1 MGSVYVFIN
10 NDIIY
15 FCSTV
20 IEFTVSAQESF
31 RVKLDDMELFVKVVE
46 QGSFTKAADYCE
58 IPKSTVSRRIREL
71 EQSLKTRLLERT
83 TRRLHLTEV
92 GEAFY
97 HKARQILQ
105 EVETTE
111 KEIAQKQG
119 DYSGKLT
126 VYAPDCILELCVD
139 HVAQFC
145 QDYPDISLDLHSD
158 SQPQHLMAEKRFDLQ
173 LNIGAQSD
181 SSFIARPLATL
192 SYDYFVSPDYLTTHG
207 TPETPLELHRFSTL
221 ALNQSN
227 PKAMSWRFNQQELL
241 LTHKYT
247 VDSPYVLRALAVANQ
262 GVCCLPTIMVCN
274 EIQANKLVRLFGG
287 QHAFEQV
294 LHGVYHSRRY
304 VPNKVKL
311 LLDEV
316 EALLQARIDSLE
328 KSIK

>member
-1 MGSVYVFIN
+1 M
-10 NDIIY
+10 
-15 FCSTV
+15 
-20 IEFTVSAQESF
+20 
-31 RVKLDDMELFVKVVE
+31 KLDDMELFVQVVE

-58 IPKSTVSRRIREL
+58 LPKSTVSRRIRDL

-105 EVETTE
+105 EIETTE

-173 LNIGAQSD
+173 LNIGEQPD

-192 SYDYFVSPDYLTTHG
+192 SYDYFASPSYLATYG
-207 TPETPLELHRFSTL
+207 KPETPSDLHQFSTL

-227 PKAMSWRFNQQELL
+227 QKAMAWHFSQQELP

-247 VDSPYVLRALAVANQ
+247 VDSPYVLRALAVADQ
-262 GVCCLPTIMVCN
+262 GVCCLPTIMVSN
-274 EIQANKLVRLFGG
+274 EIQANKLVRLFDG
-287 QHAFEQV
+287 QYAFQQV
-294 LHGVYHSRRY
+294 LYGVYHSRRY

-316 EALLQARIDSLE
+316 EVLLQARIDSIE
-328 KSIK
+328 RIV

>member
-1 MGSVYVFIN
+1 M
-10 NDIIY
+10 
-15 FCSTV
+15 
-20 IEFTVSAQESF
+20 
-31 RVKLDDMELFVKVVE
+31 KLDDMELFVKVVE

-58 IPKSTVSRRIREL
+58 IPKSTVSRRIRDL

-97 HKARQILQ
+97 HKAQQILK

-145 QDYPDISLDLHSD
+145 QDYPDISLNLHSD
-158 SQPQHLMAEKRFDLQ
+158 SQPQHLMAEKRFDLL
-173 LNIGAQSD
+173 LNIGTQSD

-192 SYDYFVSPDYLTTHG
+192 SYDYFASPDYLAIDG
-207 TPETPLELHRFSTL
+207 EPKTPADLHQFSTL
-221 ALNQSN
+221 TLNQN
-227 PKAMSWRFNQQELL
+227 NQKAMEWYFNQQELP
-241 LTHKYT
+241 LTHKCT

-262 GVCCLPTIMVCN
+262 GICCLPTIMVSN
-274 EIQANKLVRLFGG
+274 EIQANKLVRLFDG
-287 QHAFEQV
+287 QHAFQQV
-294 LHGVYHSRRY
+294 LYGVYHSRRY
-304 VPNKVKL
+304 VPNKVKI
-311 LLDEV
+311 LLDDV
-316 EALLQARIDSLE
+316 EMQLQARIDSIE
-328 KSIK
+328 GSIG

>member
-1 MGSVYVFIN
+1 M
-10 NDIIY
+10 
-15 FCSTV
+15 
-20 IEFTVSAQESF
+20 
-31 RVKLDDMELFVKVVE
+31 KLDDMELFVKVVE
-46 QGSFTKAADYCE
+46 QGSFTKAADYCN
-58 IPKSTVSRRIREL
+58 IPKSTVSRRIRDL

-97 HKARQILQ
+97 HKAQQILQ

-126 VYAPDCILELCVD
+126 VYAPDYILELCVD

-145 QDYPDISLDLHSD
+145 QDYPDISLALHSD
-158 SQPQHLMAEKRFDLQ
+158 SQPQHLMAEKRFDLL
-173 LNIGAQSD
+173 LNIGTQPD

-192 SYDYFVSPDYLTTHG
+192 SYDYFASPSYLATYGH
-207 TPETPLELHRFSTL
+207 PESPLELHQLSTL

-227 PKAMSWRFNQQELL
+227 PKAMAWHFGQQELPL
-241 LTHKYT
+241 AHKYT
-247 VDSPYVLRALAVANQ
+247 VDSPYVLRSLTMAGQ
-262 GVCCLPTIMVCN
+262 GICCLPAIMVSN
-274 EIQANKLVRLFGG
+274 EVKSNKLVRLFGG
-287 QHAFEQV
+287 QYAFKQV
-294 LHGVYHSRRY
+294 LYGVYHSRRY

-316 EALLQARIDSLE
+316 GMLLQARIDSLE

>member
-1 MGSVYVFIN
+1 M
-10 NDIIY
+10 
-15 FCSTV
+15 
-20 IEFTVSAQESF
+20 
-31 RVKLDDMELFVKVVE
+31 KLDDMELFVKVVE

-58 IPKSTVSRRIREL
+58 IPKSTVSRRIRDL

-92 GEAFY
+92 GEAFF
-97 HKARQILQ
+97 HKAQQILQ

-145 QDYPDISLDLHSD
+145 QDYPDISLNLHSD

-173 LNIGAQSD
+173 LNIGEQPD

-192 SYDYFVSPDYLTTHG
+192 HFDYFASPDYLAAHG
-207 TPETPLELHRFSTL
+207 VPKTPADLQRLSTL
-221 ALNQSN
+221 TLTQGN
-227 PKAMSWRFNQQELL
+227 PKAMAWRFHQQELPL
-241 LTHKYT
+241 NHKCC
-247 VDSPYVLRALAVANQ
+247 VDSPYVLRALAVAGQ
-262 GVCCLPTIMVCN
+262 GICCLPTIMVSN
-274 EIQANKLVRLFGG
+274 EIAANKLVRLFDG
-287 QHAFEQV
+287 QYAFQQN
-294 LHGVYHSRRY
+294 LYGVYHSRRY

-316 EALLQARIDSLE
+316 EMLLQARIDSLE
-328 KSIK
+328 EGIK

>member
-1 MGSVYVFIN
+1 
-10 NDIIY
+10 
-15 FCSTV
+15 
-20 IEFTVSAQESF
+20 
-31 RVKLDDMELFVKVVE
+31 VKLDDMELFVKVVE

-58 IPKSTVSRRIREL
+58 IPKSTVSRRIRDL

-97 HKARQILQ
+97 HKVQQILK

-145 QDYPDISLDLHSD
+145 QDYPDISLNLHSD
-158 SQPQHLMAEKRFDLQ
+158 SQPQHLMAEKRFDLL
-173 LNIGAQSD
+173 LNIGTQSD

-192 SYDYFVSPDYLTTHG
+192 SYDYFASPDYLAIDG
-207 TPETPLELHRFSTL
+207 EPKTPADLHQFSTL
-221 ALNQSN
+221 TLNQN
-227 PKAMSWRFNQQELL
+227 NQKAMEWYFNQQELS
-241 LTHKYT
+241 LTHKCT

-262 GVCCLPTIMVCN
+262 GICCLPTIMVSN
-274 EIQANKLVRLFGG
+274 EVKENKLVRLFGG
-287 QHAFEQV
+287 QYAFQQV
-294 LHGVYHSRRY
+294 LYGVYHSRRY

-316 EALLQARIDSLE
+316 EALLQARIDSIE
-328 KSIK
+328 GSIE

>member
-1 MGSVYVFIN
+1 
-10 NDIIY
+10 
-15 FCSTV
+15 
-20 IEFTVSAQESF
+20 
-31 RVKLDDMELFVKVVE
+31 MELFVKVVE

-58 IPKSTVSRRIREL
+58 IPKSTVSRRIRDL

-97 HKARQILQ
+97 HKVQQILK

-145 QDYPDISLDLHSD
+145 QDYPDISLNLHSD
-158 SQPQHLMAEKRFDLQ
+158 SQPQHLMAEKRFDLL
-173 LNIGAQSD
+173 LNIGTQSD

-192 SYDYFVSPDYLTTHG
+192 SYDYFASPDYLAIDG
-207 TPETPLELHRFSTL
+207 EPKTPADLHQFSTL
-221 ALNQSN
+221 TLNQN
-227 PKAMSWRFNQQELL
+227 NQKAMEWYFNQQELS
-241 LTHKYT
+241 LTHKCT

-262 GVCCLPTIMVCN
+262 GICCLPTIMVSN
-274 EIQANKLVRLFGG
+274 EVKENKLVRLFGG
-287 QHAFEQV
+287 QYAFQQV
-294 LHGVYHSRRY
+294 LYGVYHSRRY

-316 EALLQARIDSLE
+316 EALLQARIDSIE
-328 KSIK
+328 GSIE

>member
-1 MGSVYVFIN
+1 M
-10 NDIIY
+10 
-15 FCSTV
+15 
-20 IEFTVSAQESF
+20 
-31 RVKLDDMELFVKVVE
+31 KLDDMELFVKVVE

-58 IPKSTVSRRIREL
+58 IPKSTVSRRIRDL

-92 GEAFY
+92 GEAFF
-97 HKARQILQ
+97 HKAQQILQ

-145 QDYPDISLDLHSD
+145 QDYPDISLNLHSD

-173 LNIGAQSD
+173 LNIGEQPD

-192 SYDYFVSPDYLTTHG
+192 HYDYYASPDYLAAHG
-207 TPETPLELHRFSTL
+207 EPQTPADLQQLSTLEL
-221 ALNQSN
+221 AQSN
-227 PKAMSWRFNQQELL
+227 PRAMAWHFPQQTLS
-241 LTHKYT
+241 LTHKYS

-262 GVCCLPTIMVCN
+262 GICCLPTIMVSN
-274 EIQANKLVRLFGG
+274 EVLANKLVRLFDG
-287 QHAFEQV
+287 QYAFQQH
-294 LHGVYHSRRY
+294 LYGIYHSRRY

-316 EALLQARIDSLE
+316 EMLLQARIDSLE
-328 KSIK
+328 NGIK